1 VLRASKLFADTTV
14 SFMHFRAYHRV
25 AADLTV
31 RLGRY
36 LDVEITLV
44 HDRRAVMPRLSLT
57 VAMRLGRRVVE
68 CSRRSSWT

>member
-1 VLRASKLFADTTV
+1 
-14 SFMHFRAYHRV
+14 MHFRAYHRV

-44 HDRRAVMPRLSLT
+44 HHHEAVICRP
-57 VAMRLGRRVVE
+57 
-68 CSRRSSWT
+68 C